1 MNINAKYFGP
11 ISYEP
16 EEMIHILNGLIGF
29 ETYTEYLPISFHKDS
44 DSMISL
50 QSLDDES
57 LSFILLNPF
66 GIFPDYNP
74 MLSESDLKEL
84 GADSEEDIS
93 YYVISV
99 IRDTPAESTVNLKAP
114 LAVNALNRQAKQ
126 VILEQPEYTFRHTLG
141 EAIQKEES

>member
-1 MNINAKYFGP
+1 
-11 ISYEP
+11 
-16 EEMIHILNGLIGF
+16 
-29 ETYTEYLPISFHKDS
+29 
-44 DSMISL
+44 MISL
-50 QSLDDES
+50 QSLEDES

-84 GADSEEDIS
+84 GADSEADIS

-141 EAIQKEES
+141 EVIQKEES